1 MASVNDWRE
10 RTRLDAT
17 SASDGRQA
25 LNPARLLHYD
35 LTAGSVTVQAVAYQ
49 LPAAARV
56 RSLQQ
61 ALGGALA
68 PLASGLLIG
77 AHEHGDG
84 ALLQL
89 TIYCEQCERGETLG
103 AVVARRTTD
112 RTLAAWR
119 QLRDRASALLRD
131 HLVPAS
137 PPVAPW
143 AVSEMPNDALPHH
156 VGLDP
161 WLQDTVRTLA
171 RAWLLTA

>member
-1 MASVNDWRE
+1 MAA
-10 RTRLDAT
+10 RL
-17 SASDGRQA
+17 S
-25 LNPARLLHYD
+25 NPARLLHYD
-35 LTAGSVTVQAVAYQ
+35 LTAGSVTVQAVADQ

-89 TIYCEQCERGETLG
+89 TIYCERGERGETLG

-112 RTLAAWR
+112 RTIAAWR

-137 PPVAPW
+137 VPVAP
-143 AVSEMPNDALPHH
+143 L
-156 VGLDP
+156 GR
-161 WLQDTVRTLA
+161 Q
-171 RAWLLTA
+171 

>member
-17 SASDGRQA
+17 SAGDGRQA
-25 LNPARLLHYD
+25 LHPTRLLHYD
-35 LTAGSVTVQAVAYQ
+35 LTAGSVTVQAVADQ

-56 RSLQQ
+56 RSVQK

-89 TIYCEQCERGETLG
+89 TIYTASG
-103 AVVARRTTD
+103 ASGARR
-112 RTLAAWR
+112 L
-119 QLRDRASALLRD
+119 
-131 HLVPAS
+131 
-137 PPVAPW
+137 APW
-143 AVSEMPNDALPHH
+143 WRGAPRTGRSVVCQVEKLVQSSRSRARPIW
-156 VGLDP
+156 
-161 WLQDTVRTLA
+161 WL
-171 RAWLLTA
+171 

>member
-17 SASDGRQA
+17 SAGDGRQT

-89 TIYCEQCERGETLG
+89 TIYCEQCERGEALG

-112 RTLAAWR
+112 RTITAGASSATARRRSCATTWCR
-119 QLRDRASALLRD
+119 QRHPWPPGPSVKCR
-131 HLVPAS
+131 PA
-137 PPVAPW
+137 
-143 AVSEMPNDALPHH
+143 ALPHH
-156 VGLDP
+156 VGLAP